1 MIDASG
7 GGIGH
12 VVRSLGGRLLA
23 PHMDA
28 KKIAGSFGSFE
39 HVDVL
44 VKIAEVGV
52 PIAVGPGGD
61 LKHELAY
68 GNHPSAQ
75 KWHGAIW
82 QKVVEDVEAGRAVLF
97 KRKVAEKI
105 PGLRVSPV
113 GVVEEKEKLRV
124 IHDLTIPVAE
134 ATGGEGRPVNATTFF
149 EEIPACGMATVM
161 KEVLERFL
169 GLRARYPRRTIL
181 LQKMDVQSVF
191 RQIPVDP
198 GCRLSGM

>member
-23 PHMDA
+23 PHTDA
-28 KKIAGSFGSFE
+28 EKIAGSFGSFE

-75 KWHGAIW
+75 K
-82 QKVVEDVEAGRAVLF
+82 
-97 KRKVAEKI
+97 
-105 PGLRVSPV
+105 
-113 GVVEEKEKLRV
+113 
-124 IHDLTIPVAE
+124 
-134 ATGGEGRPVNATTFF
+134 
-149 EEIPACGMATVM
+149 
-161 KEVLERFL
+161 
-169 GLRARYPRRTIL
+169 
-181 LQKMDVQSVF
+181 
-191 RQIPVDP
+191 
-198 GCRLSGM
+198 